1 MHIIYH
7 CVGGAHSSV
16 IASAIHL
23 GMLPETRVAT
33 NSEILSIPYYDNITR
48 EHYGRIIHRGTDEYG
63 NNIYTLSRQFSGSLI
78 IRALGDLSVILTGN
92 ENNVIFVNVS
102 PTVNTTMKIGGFLSR
117 SLNLIWPGR
126 LIVLWGSRRA
136 YMDIVNIVRSIK
148 DKMHPS
154 RNPQQK

>member
-23 GMLPETRVAT
+23 GMLPKTRVAT

-48 EHYGRIIHRGTDEYG
+48 EHYGRIIHRGIDEYG

-102 PTVNTTMKIGGFLSR
+102 PAVNASMKVGGFLSR
-117 SLNLIWPGR
+117 RLRLIWPGR
-126 LIVLWGSRRA
+126 PLVLWGSRRA
-136 YMDIVNIVRSIK
+136 YMDIVNIVRDIK
-148 DKMHPS
+148 ERVQPG
-154 RNPQQK
+154 RNPQK

>member
-23 GMLPETRVAT
+23 GMLPRTRVAT

-48 EHYGRIIHRGTDEYG
+48 EHYGRIIHRGIDEYG

-102 PTVNTTMKIGGFLSR
+102 PAVNASMKIGGFLSR
-117 SLNLIWPGR
+117 RLRLIWPGR
-126 LIVLWGSRRA
+126 PIVLWGSRRA
-136 YMDIVNIVRSIK
+136 YMDIVNIVLNIK
-148 DKMHPS
+148 DKVHPDQS
-154 RNPQQK
+154 PQK

>member
-63 NNIYTLSRQFSGSLI
+63 NNIYTTQSTVLRQPNNTGTGRF
-78 IRALGDLSVILTGN
+78 IRYTYR
-92 ENNVIFVNVS
+92 
-102 PTVNTTMKIGGFLSR
+102 K
-117 SLNLIWPGR
+117 
-126 LIVLWGSRRA
+126 
-136 YMDIVNIVRSIK
+136 
-148 DKMHPS
+148 
-154 RNPQQK
+154 